1 MEYSIKNKDLRM
13 KKILFCAAVAALA
26 TACTNEDDLVM
37 NQDNSRAQ
45 GLTFD
50 VTLAEGATT
59 RGEIWK
65 DENGTYPFFWYAETD
80 RINVHALNVEA
91 GTSNA
96 NELGVA
102 TGTDAWTLSTGGAAS
117 YKATKSAG
125 AGQFTAADDENMLTL
140 MDYDAD
146 DVAGTTATIVATY
159 GENIKVKSV
168 ESKVDEEGETVP
180 GELAELVLST
190 VTAGNATQTVAR
202 ANAVD
207 APMYSVSTAI
217 KEKAYNSFG
226 EKANLQL
233 VRPFPVIRFTT
244 KNTKDYIKDFG
255 PLKSVE
261 LTALGTKK
269 EDGSQVDVAASYLAY
284 AEDKEYTVIGD
295 EVGFEAAYQAAAT
308 PEKVTVNLTDGTWT
322 DDDAVYMTVAPV
334 NREGFRK
341 KNQKEPLKVVYTFDK
356 ITFTLDPTRE
366 GAAEF
371 EKAIQTSNDWSA
383 TDANGNPNAITP
395 MPALDINNYNYLVT
409 NVKTSN
415 DRTLIVLKGNFK
427 DIFNKDGEVI
437 WSAAAGGKANVT
449 EFKKVISNVALTNEE
464 LATIKKFTNVTDWT
478 LSENTAIPA
487 NTFTAA
493 QAAAII
499 NLNLPKVTSID
510 EKFIANDNTKAFAAL
525 ETLIMPAYKFEDA
538 TVNKALFNDN
548 VKATLKTLDMSG
560 VASMMP
566 KFGIERTMVFTG
578 YTKLEKVTV
587 QDNIIVSPS
596 GFAGCVALKT
606 IIGKLDI
613 SDASNAFE
621 METTANAVLKSVEL
635 NGTVIPANAFNN
647 CTALETVTYN
657 GSTIVPT
664 AIGANAFESATAM
677 KYMDLSKA
685 ATIGAGAF
693 KSSGI
698 TSTNAKVNTMTVGA
712 TELTKDMFND
722 CKALK
727 MVKFT
732 DATKITGADVFAG
745 ATGVIQIKFEK
756 VITLADAADGT
767 YDNVFATPANID
779 FWTNPAQPGVN
790 GNVFTLSYKVT
801 GTTGTKPVSYTFKSI
816 QKKLD

>member
-140 MDYDAD
+140 KDYDAD

-159 GENIKVKSV
+159 GKNIKVESV
-168 ESKVDEEGETVP
+168 ESKVDEESNTVP
-180 GELAELVLST
+180 GELEKLVLKT

-284 AEDKEYTVIGD
+284 AEGKEYTVIGD
-295 EVGFEAAYQAAAT
+295 EVGFEAAYQAATT

-371 EKAIQTSNDWSA
+371 EKAIQTSNDWTA

-409 NVKTSN
+409 NAKSSN

-437 WSAAAGGKANVT
+437 WSAATGGKANVT

-493 QAAAII
+493 QAAAIT

-510 EKFIANDNTKAFAAL
+510 EKFIANDKTKAFAAL

-548 VKATLKTLDMSG
+548 VKATLNTLDMSG

-566 KFGIERTMVFTG
+566 KWGIERTMVFTG
-578 YTKLEKVTV
+578 YTALEKVTV

-613 SDASNAFE
+613 SEASNAFE
-621 METTANAVLKSVEL
+621 MKTTANAVLKSVEL

-647 CTALETVTYN
+647 CTVLETVTYN
-657 GSTIVPT
+657 GSAIVPT

-693 KSSGI
+693 KNSGI

-712 TELTKDMFND
+712 TELTAEMFNG
-722 CKALK
+722 CTALK

-767 YDNVFATPANID
+767 YANVFATPANID

-790 GNVFTLSYKVT
+790 GNVFTLSYKQ
-801 GTTGTKPVSYTFKSI
+801 GTASYTQKYTFKSI

>member
-159 GENIKVKSV
+159 GKNIKVESV
-168 ESKVDEEGETVP
+168 ESKVDEESNTVP
-180 GELAELVLST
+180 GELEKLVLKT

-284 AEDKEYTVIGD
+284 AEGKEYTVIGD
-295 EVGFEAAYQAAAT
+295 EVGFEAAYQAATT

-341 KNQKEPLKVVYTFDK
+341 KNQKEPLKVVYTFEN
-356 ITFTLDPTRE
+356 ITFTLDPTSK

-395 MPALDINNYNYLVT
+395 LPALDINNYNYLVT
-409 NVKTSN
+409 NVKSSS

-427 DIFNKDGEVI
+427 DIFDKDGKVI
-437 WSAAAGGKANVT
+437 WGGATIEATDFAKI
-449 EFKKVISNVALTNEE
+449 ISNVALTNDE
-464 LATIKKFTNVTDWT
+464 LAKIKSFTSLKDLT
-478 LSENTAIPA
+478 LNENTAIPA
-487 NTFTAA
+487 NTFTAT
-493 QAAAII
+493 QAAAIT

-510 EKFIANDNTKAFAAL
+510 EKFIANDKTKAFAAL

-548 VKATLKTLDMSG
+548 VKATLNTLDMSG

-566 KFGIERTMVFTG
+566 TFGIERTMVFTG
-578 YTKLEKVTV
+578 YTVLEKVTV

-613 SDASNAFE
+613 SEAPNAFE
-621 METTANAVLKSVEL
+621 MNTTANAVLKSVEL
-635 NGTVIPANAFNN
+635 NGTVIPAYAFNN

-664 AIGANAFESATAM
+664 AIGANAFEKTTAM

-756 VITLADAADGT
+756 VITLADAAGDI
-767 YDNVFATPANID
+767 YDNVFTANPENID
-779 FWTNPAQPGVN
+779 FWTNPNQPDVN

-801 GTTGTKPVSYTFKSI
+801 GATGTKSVSYTFKSI

>member
-1 MEYSIKNKDLRM
+1 M

-80 RINVHALNVEA
+80 RINVHALNAEA
-91 GTSNA
+91 GTSNTG
-96 NELGVA
+96 ELGVA
-102 TGTDAWTLSTGGAAS
+102 TGTGAWMLSAGGAAS

-125 AGQFTAADDENMLTL
+125 AGQFTAADDANMLTL
-140 MDYDAD
+140 KDYDAD

-159 GENIKVKSV
+159 GENIKVESV
-168 ESKVDEEGETVP
+168 ESKTDDEGIAVP
-180 GELAELVLST
+180 GELAELILST
-190 VTAGNATQTVAR
+190 VTAGNATQIVAR

-233 VRPFPVIRFTT
+233 IRPFPVIRFTT

-255 PLKSVE
+255 KLVSVE
-261 LTALGTKK
+261 LTALGT
-269 EDGSQVDVAASYLAY
+269 ELEGGSPDVNASILAY
-284 AEDKEYTVIGD
+284 DADKKYTVVGD
-295 EVGFEAAYQAAAT
+295 NGGFEAGFGTGSAV
-308 PEKVTVNLTDGTWT
+308 KVELTDGTWT
-322 DDDAVYMTVAPV
+322 DNDAVYMTVAPV
-334 NREGFRK
+334 NRKAFRDK
-341 KNQKEPLKVVYTFDK
+341 SQKEPLEVEYKFEN
-356 ITFTLDPTRE
+356 ITFTLNPTRE

-371 EKAIQTSNDWSA
+371 EKVLQTSNDWTA
-383 TDANGNPNAITP
+383 IDAEGKPNAITP

-409 NVKTSN
+409 NGTGSN
-415 DRTLIVLKGNFK
+415 DRTLIVLKGNFN
-427 DIFNKDGEVI
+427 DIFNEEGKVI
-437 WSAAAGGKANVT
+437 WSAAEGGKADVA
-449 EFKKVISNVALTNEE
+449 EFKKIISNVALTNDE
-464 LATIKKFTNVTDWT
+464 LAKIKKFTKLTDLT
-478 LSENTAIPA
+478 LNENTAIPA
-487 NTFTAA
+487 NTFTTD
-493 QAAAII
+493 QAAAIN

-510 EKFIANDNTKAFAAL
+510 EKFINNDKSAAFAVL
-525 ETLIMPAYKFEDA
+525 DTLIMPAYAFENA
-538 TVNKALFNDN
+538 TVNKAFFNN
-548 VKATLKTLDMSG
+548 KVKSKLITLDMSG

-566 KFGIERTMVFTG
+566 TFGIERTMVFTG

-596 GFAGCVALKT
+596 GFAGCEALKT

-613 SDASNAFE
+613 SEASNAFD
-621 METTANAVLKSVEL
+621 MNASANNALKSVEL
-635 NGTVIPANAFNN
+635 NGTVIPKDAFNN
-647 CTALETVTYN
+647 CTALETVIYN
-657 GSTIVPT
+657 GSAIVPT
-664 AIGANAFESATAM
+664 SIGANAFENTAV

-693 KSSGI
+693 KGSKI
-698 TSTNAKVNTMTVGA
+698 TSTSAKVETMTVGA
-712 TELTKDMFND
+712 TELTASMFEN
-722 CKALK
+722 CTNLK

-732 DATKITGADVFAG
+732 DATKISGADVFKG
-745 ATGVIQIKFEK
+745 ATTVTQIKFEK
-756 VITLADAADGT
+756 IITLADAAADDT
-767 YDNVFATPANID
+767 YNNVFTANSANID

-790 GNVFTLSYKVT
+790 GNVFTLSFKVT
-801 GTTGTKPVSYTFKSI
+801 GSSTSTKSVSYTFKSI

>member
-1 MEYSIKNKDLRM
+1 MEYSIKNKDLSM
-13 KKILFCAAVAALA
+13 KRILFCAAIAALA

-125 AGQFTAADDENMLTL
+125 AGQFTAADDANMLTL

-159 GENIKVKSV
+159 GKNIKVESV
-168 ESKVDEEGETVP
+168 ESKVDEENKAVP
-180 GELAELVLST
+180 GELEKLVLKT

-261 LTALGTKK
+261 LTALGYTPKT
-269 EDGSQVDVAASYLAY
+269 GSPIDASNLAY
-284 AEDKEYTVIGD
+284 AADKEYTVIGD
-295 EVGFEAAYQAAAT
+295 EVGFAAGYEAT
-308 PEKVTVNLTDGTWT
+308 PNPEKVTVELTDGTWT

-334 NREGFRK
+334 SRKAFRDES
-341 KNQKEPLKVVYTFDK
+341 QKEPLKVEYKFAN
-356 ITFTLDPTRE
+356 ITFTLDPIRE

-409 NVKTSN
+409 NAKSSN

-464 LATIKKFTNVTDWT
+464 LATIKKFANVTDLT
-478 LSENTAIPA
+478 LNENTAIPA

-493 QAAAII
+493 QAAAIT

-538 TVNKALFNDN
+538 TVNSALFNSA

-566 KFGIERTMVFTG
+566 TFGIMRQMVFTD
-578 YTKLEKVTV
+578 YAVLEKVTV

-596 GFAGCVALKT
+596 GFAGCTSLKT

-613 SDASNAFE
+613 SDASNAFDG
-621 METTANAVLKSVEL
+621 AAALKSVEL
-635 NGTVIPANAFNN
+635 NGTVIPAAAFEG
-647 CTALETVTYN
+647 CTVLETVTYN
-657 GSTIVPT
+657 GSAIVPT

-712 TELTKDMFND
+712 TELTAEMFNG
-722 CKALK
+722 CTALK

-732 DATKITGADVFAG
+732 DATEITGADVFKG
-745 ATGVIQIKFEK
+745 ATNVTQIKFEK

>member
-125 AGQFTAADDENMLTL
+125 AGQFTAADDNNMLTL
-140 MDYDAD
+140 KDYDAD

-159 GENIKVKSV
+159 GENIKVESV
-168 ESKVDEEGETVP
+168 KSKVDEEGNTVP
-180 GELAELVLST
+180 GELAGLVLKT
-190 VTAGNATQTVAR
+190 VTAGNAEQTVAR

-226 EKANLQL
+226 EKANLKL

-244 KNTKDYIKDFG
+244 KNTKNYIEDFG
-255 PLKSVE
+255 KLKSVE
-261 LTALGTKK
+261 LTALGAKK
-269 EDGSQVDVAASYLAY
+269 EDGSSIVAASNLAY
-284 AEDKEYTVIGD
+284 AEGKKYTVIGD
-295 EVGFEAAYQAAAT
+295 EVGFETSYQAAN
-308 PEKVTVNLTDGTWT
+308 PEKVTVTLTDGTWT

-334 NREGFRK
+334 SRKEFRDK
-341 KNQKEPLKVVYTFDK
+341 SQKEPLKVVYTFEN
-356 ITFTLDPTRE
+356 ITFTLNPTSK

-395 MPALDINNYNYLVT
+395 LPALDINNYNYLVT
-409 NVKTSN
+409 NVKSSS

-427 DIFNKDGEVI
+427 DIFDKDGKVI
-437 WSAAAGGKANVT
+437 WGGATIEATDFAKI
-449 EFKKVISNVALTNEE
+449 ISNVALTNDE
-464 LATIKKFTNVTDWT
+464 LAKIKSFTSLKDLT
-478 LSENTAIPA
+478 LNENTAIPA
-487 NTFTAA
+487 NTFTAT
-493 QAAAII
+493 QAAAIT

-510 EKFIANDNTKAFAAL
+510 EKFIANDKTKAFAAL

-538 TVNKALFNDN
+538 TVNSALFNSA

-566 KFGIERTMVFTG
+566 TFGIERTMVFTG
-578 YTKLEKVTV
+578 YTVLEKVTV

-613 SDASNAFE
+613 SEAPNAFE
-621 METTANAVLKSVEL
+621 MNTTANAVLKSVEL
-635 NGTVIPANAFNN
+635 NGTVIPAYAFNN

-664 AIGANAFESATAM
+664 AIGANAFEKTTAM

-712 TELTKDMFND
+712 TELTKDMFNG
-722 CKALK
+722 CTALK

-732 DATKITGADVFAG
+732 DATEITGADVFAG

-756 VITLADAADGT
+756 VITLADVAAGIADT
-767 YDNVFATPANID
+767 YYDNVFATPANID

-790 GNVFTLSYKVT
+790 GNVFTLSYKI
-801 GTTGTKPVSYTFKSI
+801 GSAAKSASYTFKSI